1 MDSYNQLILSRGGV
15 DLLTIGGE
23 QFVPGREN
31 YVNILATNPGDYFDR
46 VTFVSTT
53 NAFETDNHAFRL
65 VCCPTSSWDNCDS
78 RKWLPERDLQRPSA
92 LGKPAKSAP
101 GKTRTIARCARG
113 RRSRGRHNSEQ
124 GPRLRGCD
132 SEAGQG
138 AWGRPLRVSGVT
150 SIAHTAMEPAP
161 PCNAPT
167 CGDATR

>member
-65 VCCPTSSWDNCDS
+65 APEPSSYAMMIAG
-78 RKWLPERDLQRPSA
+78 LLFA
-92 LGKPAKSAP
+92 GTVAP
-101 GKTRTIARCARG
+101 
-113 RRSRGRHNSEQ
+113 RRIKQ
-124 GPRLRGCD
+124 
-132 SEAGQG
+132 Q
-138 AWGRPLRVSGVT
+138 
-150 SIAHTAMEPAP
+150 
-161 PCNAPT
+161 
-167 CGDATR
+167 